1 MYTAEEREQIID
13 IVDKMSLLRQDFDGA
28 FTWIKEN
35 VSMPFDFDG
44 EQQFISD
51 LKQLVKIN
59 ALKFGKIK
67 QTLDNYVRNTNKKY
81 KYNLVPDEI
90 LGDGLAKLIELNTQG
105 KLGRHAQ
112 QIAYINHNLSLQRQK
127 EQLEQANERL
137 AKRAEKAQKLLDT
150 ELLKDSY
157 IETLEMFSK
166 FNSAKQYTMWDDLE
180 TPTKVIEFMEKNGV
194 KQGKWL
200 RPEGVDAWFKE
211 RIIWFKN
218 KLKEK

>member
-1 MYTAEEREQIID
+1 MTTLRELH
-13 IVDKMSLLRQDFDGA
+13 KKL
-28 FTWIKEN
+28 
-35 VSMPFDFDG
+35 
-44 EQQFISD
+44 
-51 LKQLVKIN
+51 
-59 ALKFGKIK
+59 KIK

-90 LGDGLAKLIELNTQG
+90 LGEGMAKLIELNTQG

-112 QIAYINHNLSLQRQK
+112 QIAYINHNLSLRRQK

-166 FNSAKQYTMWDDLE
+166 FNAVKSSLFSEHEA
-180 TPTKVIEFMEKNGV
+180 PIKVLEFMEKNGV

-200 RPEGVDAWFKE
+200 RPEGIDAWFKE

-218 KLKEK
+218 KLKEQ

>member
-1 MYTAEEREQIID
+1 MTTLRELH
-13 IVDKMSLLRQDFDGA
+13 KKL
-28 FTWIKEN
+28 
-35 VSMPFDFDG
+35 
-44 EQQFISD
+44 
-51 LKQLVKIN
+51 
-59 ALKFGKIK
+59 KIK

-81 KYNLVPDEI
+81 KHNFVADEI
-90 LGDGLAKLIELNTQG
+90 LGEGMAKLIELNTQG

-112 QIAYINHNLSLQRQK
+112 QVAYINHNLSLQRQK
-127 EQLEQANERL
+127 GQLEQANIRL

-150 ELLKDSY
+150 DRLKDSY

-166 FNSAKQYTMWDDLE
+166 FNAVKSSLFSEPEA
-180 TPTKVIEFMEKNGV
+180 PIKVLEFMEKNGV

-200 RPEGVDAWFKE
+200 RPEGIDAWFKE

>member
-1 MYTAEEREQIID
+1 MTTLRELH
-13 IVDKMSLLRQDFDGA
+13 KKL
-28 FTWIKEN
+28 
-35 VSMPFDFDG
+35 
-44 EQQFISD
+44 
-51 LKQLVKIN
+51 
-59 ALKFGKIK
+59 KIK

-81 KYNLVPDEI
+81 KHNFVADEI
-90 LGDGLAKLIELNTQG
+90 LGEGMAKLIELNTQG

-112 QIAYINHNLSLQRQK
+112 QVAYINHNLSLQRQK
-127 EQLEQANERL
+127 GQLEQANERL

-166 FNSAKQYTMWDDLE
+166 FNAVKPSLFGELE
-180 TPTKVIEFMEKNGV
+180 TPDKVIEFMEKNGV

>member
-1 MYTAEEREQIID
+1 MTTLRELH
-13 IVDKMSLLRQDFDGA
+13 KKL
-28 FTWIKEN
+28 
-35 VSMPFDFDG
+35 
-44 EQQFISD
+44 
-51 LKQLVKIN
+51 
-59 ALKFGKIK
+59 KIK

-81 KYNLVPDEI
+81 KHNLVADEI
-90 LGDGLAKLIELNTQG
+90 LDEGMAKLIELNTQG

-166 FNSAKQYTMWDDLE
+166 FNAVKPSLFGELE
-180 TPTKVIEFMEKNGV
+180 TPDKVIEFMEKNGV

>member
-1 MYTAEEREQIID
+1 MTTLRELH
-13 IVDKMSLLRQDFDGA
+13 KKL
-28 FTWIKEN
+28 
-35 VSMPFDFDG
+35 
-44 EQQFISD
+44 
-51 LKQLVKIN
+51 
-59 ALKFGKIK
+59 KIK

-81 KYNLVPDEI
+81 KYNFVPDEI
-90 LGDGLAKLIELNTQG
+90 IGEGMAKLIELNTQG

-157 IETLEMFSK
+157 IETIEMFSK
-166 FNSAKQYTMWDDLE
+166 FNSKYFDRYVIEEYQNSH
-180 TPTKVIEFMEKNGV
+180 TKVFEFMEKNGV
-194 KQGKWL
+194 KQAKWL
-200 RPEGVDAWFKE
+200 HPKGVDAWFKE

-218 KLKEK
+218 KLKEQ

>member
-1 MYTAEEREQIID
+1 MTTLRELH
-13 IVDKMSLLRQDFDGA
+13 KKL
-28 FTWIKEN
+28 
-35 VSMPFDFDG
+35 
-44 EQQFISD
+44 
-51 LKQLVKIN
+51 
-59 ALKFGKIK
+59 KIK

-90 LGDGLAKLIELNTQG
+90 LSEGISKLIELNTQG

-166 FNSAKQYTMWDDLE
+166 FNAVKPSLFGELE
-180 TPTKVIEFMEKNGV
+180 TPDKVIEFMEKNGV

-218 KLKEK
+218 KLKEQ

>member
-1 MYTAEEREQIID
+1 MTTLRELH
-13 IVDKMSLLRQDFDGA
+13 KKL
-28 FTWIKEN
+28 
-35 VSMPFDFDG
+35 
-44 EQQFISD
+44 
-51 LKQLVKIN
+51 
-59 ALKFGKIK
+59 KIK

-81 KYNLVPDEI
+81 KHNLVADEI
-90 LGDGLAKLIELNTQG
+90 LGEGLAKLIELNTQG

-166 FNSAKQYTMWDDLE
+166 FNAVKPSLFSELE
-180 TPTKVIEFMEKNGV
+180 TPDKVIEFMEKNGV

-200 RPEGVDAWFKE
+200 RPQGVDAWFKE

-218 KLKEK
+218 KLKEA

>member
-1 MYTAEEREQIID
+1 MTTLRELH
-13 IVDKMSLLRQDFDGA
+13 KKL
-28 FTWIKEN
+28 
-35 VSMPFDFDG
+35 
-44 EQQFISD
+44 
-51 LKQLVKIN
+51 
-59 ALKFGKIK
+59 KIK

-81 KYNLVPDEI
+81 KHNLVADEI
-90 LGDGLAKLIELNTQG
+90 LGEGLAKLIELNTQG
-105 KLGRHAQ
+105 KLGRHTQ

-166 FNSAKQYTMWDDLE
+166 FNAVKPSLFGELE
-180 TPTKVIEFMEKNGV
+180 TPDKVIEFMEKNGV

-218 KLKEK
+218 KLKEQ

>member
-1 MYTAEEREQIID
+1 MTTLRELH
-13 IVDKMSLLRQDFDGA
+13 KKL
-28 FTWIKEN
+28 
-35 VSMPFDFDG
+35 
-44 EQQFISD
+44 
-51 LKQLVKIN
+51 
-59 ALKFGKIK
+59 KIK

-81 KYNLVPDEI
+81 KHNLVADEI
-90 LGDGLAKLIELNTQG
+90 LGEGLAKLIELNTQG

-166 FNSAKQYTMWDDLE
+166 FNAVKPSLFSELE
-180 TPTKVIEFMEKNGV
+180 TPDKVIEFMEKNGV

-218 KLKEK
+218 KLKEA

>member
-1 MYTAEEREQIID
+1 MTTLRELH
-13 IVDKMSLLRQDFDGA
+13 KKL
-28 FTWIKEN
+28 
-35 VSMPFDFDG
+35 
-44 EQQFISD
+44 
-51 LKQLVKIN
+51 
-59 ALKFGKIK
+59 KIK

-81 KYNLVPDEI
+81 KHNLVADEI
-90 LGDGLAKLIELNTQG
+90 LGEGMAKLIELNTQG

-112 QIAYINHNLSLQRQK
+112 QIAYVNHNLSLQRQK
-127 EQLEQANERL
+127 GQLEQANERL

-166 FNSAKQYTMWDDLE
+166 FNAVKPSLFGELE
-180 TPTKVIEFMEKNGV
+180 TPDKVIEFMEKNGV

-218 KLKEK
+218 KLKEA

>member
-1 MYTAEEREQIID
+1 MTTLRELH
-13 IVDKMSLLRQDFDGA
+13 KKL
-28 FTWIKEN
+28 
-35 VSMPFDFDG
+35 
-44 EQQFISD
+44 
-51 LKQLVKIN
+51 
-59 ALKFGKIK
+59 KIK

-81 KYNLVPDEI
+81 KHNLVADEI
-90 LGDGLAKLIELNTQG
+90 LGEGMAKLIELNTQG

-166 FNSAKQYTMWDDLE
+166 FNAVKPTLFGELE
-180 TPTKVIEFMEKNGV
+180 TPIKVLEFMEKNGV
-194 KQGKWL
+194 KQAKWL

-218 KLKEK
+218 KLKEQ

>member
-1 MYTAEEREQIID
+1 MTTLRELH
-13 IVDKMSLLRQDFDGA
+13 KKL
-28 FTWIKEN
+28 
-35 VSMPFDFDG
+35 
-44 EQQFISD
+44 
-51 LKQLVKIN
+51 
-59 ALKFGKIK
+59 KIK

-81 KYNLVPDEI
+81 KHNLVADEI
-90 LGDGLAKLIELNTQG
+90 LGEGLAKLIELNTQG

-166 FNSAKQYTMWDDLE
+166 FNAVKSSLFSEPEA
-180 TPTKVIEFMEKNGV
+180 PIKVLEFMEKNGV

-200 RPEGVDAWFKE
+200 RPEGIDAWFKE

>member
-1 MYTAEEREQIID
+1 MTTLRELH
-13 IVDKMSLLRQDFDGA
+13 KKL
-28 FTWIKEN
+28 
-35 VSMPFDFDG
+35 
-44 EQQFISD
+44 
-51 LKQLVKIN
+51 
-59 ALKFGKIK
+59 KIK

-137 AKRAEKAQKLLDT
+137 AKRAEKAQKLLDA

-166 FNSAKQYTMWDDLE
+166 FNAVKPSLFSELE
-180 TPTKVIEFMEKNGV
+180 TPDKVIEFMEKNGV

-200 RPEGVDAWFKE
+200 RPEGVEAWFKE

>member
-1 MYTAEEREQIID
+1 MTTLRELH
-13 IVDKMSLLRQDFDGA
+13 KKL
-28 FTWIKEN
+28 
-35 VSMPFDFDG
+35 
-44 EQQFISD
+44 
-51 LKQLVKIN
+51 
-59 ALKFGKIK
+59 KIK

-81 KYNLVPDEI
+81 KHNLVADEI
-90 LGDGLAKLIELNTQG
+90 LGEGMAKLIELNTQG

-137 AKRAEKAQKLLDT
+137 AERAEKAQKLLDT

-166 FNSAKQYTMWDDLE
+166 FNAVKPSLFGELE
-180 TPTKVIEFMEKNGV
+180 TPDKVIEFMEKNGV

>member
-1 MYTAEEREQIID
+1 M
-13 IVDKMSLLRQDFDGA
+13 
-28 FTWIKEN
+28 
-35 VSMPFDFDG
+35 
-44 EQQFISD
+44 
-51 LKQLVKIN
+51 
-59 ALKFGKIK
+59 
-67 QTLDNYVRNTNKKY
+67 
-81 KYNLVPDEI
+81 
-90 LGDGLAKLIELNTQG
+90 AKLIELNTQG

-127 EQLEQANERL
+127 GQLEQANERL

-166 FNSAKQYTMWDDLE
+166 FNAVKPSLFGELE
-180 TPTKVIEFMEKNGV
+180 TPDKVIEFMEKNGV

-218 KLKEK
+218 KLK

>member
-1 MYTAEEREQIID
+1 MTTLRELH
-13 IVDKMSLLRQDFDGA
+13 KKL
-28 FTWIKEN
+28 
-35 VSMPFDFDG
+35 
-44 EQQFISD
+44 
-51 LKQLVKIN
+51 
-59 ALKFGKIK
+59 KIK

-81 KYNLVPDEI
+81 KHNLVADEI
-90 LGDGLAKLIELNTQG
+90 LGEGMAKLIELNTQG

-112 QIAYINHNLSLQRQK
+112 QIAYINHNLSLQHQK

-166 FNSAKQYTMWDDLE
+166 FNAVKPSLFGELE
-180 TPTKVIEFMEKNGV
+180 TPDKVIEFMEKNGV

-218 KLKEK
+218 KLK

>member
-1 MYTAEEREQIID
+1 MTTLRELH
-13 IVDKMSLLRQDFDGA
+13 KKL
-28 FTWIKEN
+28 
-35 VSMPFDFDG
+35 
-44 EQQFISD
+44 
-51 LKQLVKIN
+51 
-59 ALKFGKIK
+59 KIK

-81 KYNLVPDEI
+81 KYNLLPDEI
-90 LGDGLAKLIELNTQG
+90 LGDGMAKLIELNTLG
-105 KLGRHAQ
+105 KLGRHSQ

-137 AKRAEKAQKLLDT
+137 AKRADKAQKLLDT

-166 FNSAKQYTMWDDLE
+166 FNSKSLDLISCE
-180 TPTKVIEFMEKNGV
+180 SFQKAHVKVFEFMEKNGV
-194 KQGKWL
+194 KQAKWL

-218 KLKEK
+218 KLKEA

>member
-1 MYTAEEREQIID
+1 MTTLRELH
-13 IVDKMSLLRQDFDGA
+13 KKL
-28 FTWIKEN
+28 
-35 VSMPFDFDG
+35 
-44 EQQFISD
+44 
-51 LKQLVKIN
+51 
-59 ALKFGKIK
+59 KIK

-81 KYNLVPDEI
+81 KYNLTPDEI
-90 LGDGLAKLIELNTQG
+90 LGAGMAKLIELNTQG
-105 KLGRHAQ
+105 KLGRHSQ
-112 QIAYINHNLSLQRQK
+112 QIAYINHNLGLQRQK

-166 FNSAKQYTMWDDLE
+166 YNSVKPNLFDE
-180 TPTKVIEFMEKNGV
+180 IKTPDKVIEFMEKNGV

-200 RPEGVDAWFKE
+200 RPKGVDAWFKE

-218 KLKEK
+218 KLKEA

>member
-1 MYTAEEREQIID
+1 MTTLRELH
-13 IVDKMSLLRQDFDGA
+13 KKL
-28 FTWIKEN
+28 
-35 VSMPFDFDG
+35 
-44 EQQFISD
+44 
-51 LKQLVKIN
+51 
-59 ALKFGKIK
+59 KIK

-90 LGDGLAKLIELNTQG
+90 LGEGMAKLIELNTQG

-112 QIAYINHNLSLQRQK
+112 QIAYINHNLSLERQK
-127 EQLEQANERL
+127 GQLEQANERL

-166 FNSAKQYTMWDDLE
+166 FNAVKSSLFSEPEA
-180 TPTKVIEFMEKNGV
+180 PIKVLEFMEKNGV

-200 RPEGVDAWFKE
+200 RPEGIDAWFKE

-218 KLKEK
+218 KLKEQ

>member
-1 MYTAEEREQIID
+1 MTTLRELH
-13 IVDKMSLLRQDFDGA
+13 KKL
-28 FTWIKEN
+28 
-35 VSMPFDFDG
+35 
-44 EQQFISD
+44 
-51 LKQLVKIN
+51 
-59 ALKFGKIK
+59 KIK

-81 KYNLVPDEI
+81 KHNLVADEI
-90 LGDGLAKLIELNTQG
+90 LGEGMAKLIELNTQG

-166 FNSAKQYTMWDDLE
+166 FNAVKPSLFGELE
-180 TPTKVIEFMEKNGV
+180 TPDKVIKFMEKNGV

>member
-1 MYTAEEREQIID
+1 MTTLRELH
-13 IVDKMSLLRQDFDGA
+13 KKL
-28 FTWIKEN
+28 
-35 VSMPFDFDG
+35 
-44 EQQFISD
+44 
-51 LKQLVKIN
+51 
-59 ALKFGKIK
+59 KIK

-81 KYNLVPDEI
+81 KYNFVPDEI
-90 LGDGLAKLIELNTQG
+90 LGEGMAKLIELNTQG

-127 EQLEQANERL
+127 EQLEQANFRL

-166 FNSAKQYTMWDDLE
+166 FNAVKPSLFGELE
-180 TPTKVIEFMEKNGV
+180 TPDKVIEFMEKNGV

-200 RPEGVDAWFKE
+200 RPEGIDAWFKE
-211 RIIWFKN
+211 RIVWFKN

>member
-1 MYTAEEREQIID
+1 MTTLRELH
-13 IVDKMSLLRQDFDGA
+13 KKL
-28 FTWIKEN
+28 
-35 VSMPFDFDG
+35 
-44 EQQFISD
+44 
-51 LKQLVKIN
+51 
-59 ALKFGKIK
+59 KIK

-81 KYNLVPDEI
+81 KHNLVADEI
-90 LGDGLAKLIELNTQG
+90 LDEGLAKLIELNTQG
-105 KLGRHAQ
+105 KLGRHTQ

-166 FNSAKQYTMWDDLE
+166 FNAVKPSLFGELE
-180 TPTKVIEFMEKNGV
+180 TPDKVIEFMEKNGV

-218 KLKEK
+218 KLKEQ

>member
-1 MYTAEEREQIID
+1 MTTLRELH
-13 IVDKMSLLRQDFDGA
+13 KKL
-28 FTWIKEN
+28 
-35 VSMPFDFDG
+35 
-44 EQQFISD
+44 
-51 LKQLVKIN
+51 
-59 ALKFGKIK
+59 KIK

-81 KYNLVPDEI
+81 KYNFVADEI
-90 LGDGLAKLIELNTQG
+90 LGEGIAKLIELNTQG

-166 FNSAKQYTMWDDLE
+166 FNAVKPSLFGELE
-180 TPTKVIEFMEKNGV
+180 TPDKVIEFMEKNGV

-211 RIIWFKN
+211 RIVWFKN

>member
-1 MYTAEEREQIID
+1 MTTLRELH
-13 IVDKMSLLRQDFDGA
+13 KKL
-28 FTWIKEN
+28 
-35 VSMPFDFDG
+35 
-44 EQQFISD
+44 
-51 LKQLVKIN
+51 
-59 ALKFGKIK
+59 KIK

-81 KYNLVPDEI
+81 KHNLVADEI
-90 LGDGLAKLIELNTQG
+90 LGEGLAKLIELNTQG

-166 FNSAKQYTMWDDLE
+166 FNAVKPSLFSELE
-180 TPTKVIEFMEKNGV
+180 TPDKVIEFMEKNGV

-200 RPEGVDAWFKE
+200 RPQGVDAWFKE

>member
-1 MYTAEEREQIID
+1 MTTLRELH
-13 IVDKMSLLRQDFDGA
+13 KKL
-28 FTWIKEN
+28 
-35 VSMPFDFDG
+35 
-44 EQQFISD
+44 
-51 LKQLVKIN
+51 
-59 ALKFGKIK
+59 KIK

-81 KYNLVPDEI
+81 KYNLVADEI
-90 LGDGLAKLIELNTQG
+90 LGEGMSKLIELNTQG

-166 FNSAKQYTMWDDLE
+166 FNAVKPSLFGELE
-180 TPTKVIEFMEKNGV
+180 TPDKVIKFMEKNGV

-218 KLKEK
+218 KLKEA

>member
-1 MYTAEEREQIID
+1 MTTLRELH
-13 IVDKMSLLRQDFDGA
+13 KKL
-28 FTWIKEN
+28 
-35 VSMPFDFDG
+35 
-44 EQQFISD
+44 
-51 LKQLVKIN
+51 
-59 ALKFGKIK
+59 KIK

-81 KYNLVPDEI
+81 KYNLVADEI

-166 FNSAKQYTMWDDLE
+166 FNAVKPSLFGELE
-180 TPTKVIEFMEKNGV
+180 TPDKVIEFMEKNGV

-200 RPEGVDAWFKE
+200 RPEGIDAWFKE

-218 KLKEK
+218 KLKEQ

>member
-1 MYTAEEREQIID
+1 MTTLRELH
-13 IVDKMSLLRQDFDGA
+13 KKL
-28 FTWIKEN
+28 
-35 VSMPFDFDG
+35 
-44 EQQFISD
+44 
-51 LKQLVKIN
+51 
-59 ALKFGKIK
+59 KIK

-81 KYNLVPDEI
+81 KHNLVADEI
-90 LGDGLAKLIELNTQG
+90 LGEGLAKLIELNTQG

-166 FNSAKQYTMWDDLE
+166 FNAVKPSLFGELE
-180 TPTKVIEFMEKNGV
+180 TPDKVIEFMEKNGV

-200 RPEGVDAWFKE
+200 RHEGVDAWFKE
-211 RIIWFKN
+211 RIIWFKD
-218 KLKEK
+218 KLKEN

>member
-1 MYTAEEREQIID
+1 MTTLRELH
-13 IVDKMSLLRQDFDGA
+13 KKL
-28 FTWIKEN
+28 
-35 VSMPFDFDG
+35 
-44 EQQFISD
+44 
-51 LKQLVKIN
+51 
-59 ALKFGKIK
+59 KIK

-81 KYNLVPDEI
+81 KYNLSPDEI
-90 LGDGLAKLIELNTQG
+90 LGTGTAKLIELNTQG
-105 KLGRHAQ
+105 KLGRHSQ
-112 QIAYINHNLSLQRQK
+112 QIAYINHNLSLERQK

-166 FNSAKQYTMWDDLE
+166 FNSKNVDLDFISNEDYQKQHAK
-180 TPTKVIEFMEKNGV
+180 VFEFMEKNGV
-194 KQGKWL
+194 KQAKWL

-218 KLKEK
+218 KLKEA

>member
-1 MYTAEEREQIID
+1 MTTLRELH
-13 IVDKMSLLRQDFDGA
+13 KKL
-28 FTWIKEN
+28 
-35 VSMPFDFDG
+35 
-44 EQQFISD
+44 
-51 LKQLVKIN
+51 
-59 ALKFGKIK
+59 KIK

-81 KYNLVPDEI
+81 KYNLVADEI
-90 LGDGLAKLIELNTQG
+90 LGEGMAKLIELNTQG

-157 IETLEMFSK
+157 IETIEIFSK
-166 FNSAKQYTMWDDLE
+166 FNSKNADSDVFYIEGYQKEHAKVFD
-180 TPTKVIEFMEKNGV
+180 FMEKNGV
-194 KQGKWL
+194 KQAKWL

-218 KLKEK
+218 KLKEA

>member
-1 MYTAEEREQIID
+1 MTTLRELH
-13 IVDKMSLLRQDFDGA
+13 KKL
-28 FTWIKEN
+28 
-35 VSMPFDFDG
+35 
-44 EQQFISD
+44 
-51 LKQLVKIN
+51 
-59 ALKFGKIK
+59 KIK

-81 KYNLVPDEI
+81 KHNLVADEI
-90 LGDGLAKLIELNTQG
+90 LGEGLAKLIELNTQG

-137 AKRAEKAQKLLDT
+137 VKRAEKAQKLLDT

-166 FNSAKQYTMWDDLE
+166 FNAVKPSLFGELE
-180 TPTKVIEFMEKNGV
+180 TPDKVIEFMEKNGV

-218 KLKEK
+218 KLKEQ

>member
-1 MYTAEEREQIID
+1 MTTLRELH
-13 IVDKMSLLRQDFDGA
+13 KKL
-28 FTWIKEN
+28 
-35 VSMPFDFDG
+35 
-44 EQQFISD
+44 
-51 LKQLVKIN
+51 
-59 ALKFGKIK
+59 KIK

-81 KYNLVPDEI
+81 KHNLVADEI
-90 LGDGLAKLIELNTQG
+90 LGEGLAKLIELNTQG

-127 EQLEQANERL
+127 EQLEQANKRL
-137 AKRAEKAQKLLDT
+137 AKRAETAQKLLDT

-166 FNSAKQYTMWDDLE
+166 FNAVKPSLFSELE
-180 TPTKVIEFMEKNGV
+180 TPDKVIEFMEKNGV

-218 KLKEK
+218 KLKE

>member
-1 MYTAEEREQIID
+1 MTTLRELH
-13 IVDKMSLLRQDFDGA
+13 KKL
-28 FTWIKEN
+28 
-35 VSMPFDFDG
+35 
-44 EQQFISD
+44 
-51 LKQLVKIN
+51 
-59 ALKFGKIK
+59 KIK

-81 KYNLVPDEI
+81 KYNLVADEI
-90 LGDGLAKLIELNTQG
+90 LGEGLAKLIELNTQG

-166 FNSAKQYTMWDDLE
+166 FNAVKPSLFSELE
-180 TPTKVIEFMEKNGV
+180 TPDKVIEFMEKNGV

-211 RIIWFKN
+211 RIVWFKN

>member
-1 MYTAEEREQIID
+1 MTTLRELH
-13 IVDKMSLLRQDFDGA
+13 KKL
-28 FTWIKEN
+28 
-35 VSMPFDFDG
+35 
-44 EQQFISD
+44 
-51 LKQLVKIN
+51 
-59 ALKFGKIK
+59 KIK

-81 KYNLVPDEI
+81 KHNLVADEI
-90 LGDGLAKLIELNTQG
+90 LGEGLAKLIELNTQG

-157 IETLEMFSK
+157 IETLDMFSK
-166 FNSAKQYTMWDDLE
+166 FNAVKPSLFGELE
-180 TPTKVIEFMEKNGV
+180 TPDKVIEFMEKNGV

-200 RPEGVDAWFKE
+200 RTEGVVAWFKE
-211 RIIWFKN
+211 RIIWLKN
-218 KLKEK
+218 RLKEK